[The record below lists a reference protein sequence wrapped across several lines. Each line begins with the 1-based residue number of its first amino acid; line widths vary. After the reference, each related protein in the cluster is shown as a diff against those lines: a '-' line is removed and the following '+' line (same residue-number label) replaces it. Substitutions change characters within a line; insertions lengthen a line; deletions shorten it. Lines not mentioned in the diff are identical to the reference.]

1 MFQLNN
7 IYNDDMGMDMDM
19 NKSNEQL
26 DYIENSA
33 LSVCYASI
41 ALLIGIVLTS
51 QISSSQW
58 LYYLNTLFIHENVM
72 IDILLISFSIMT
84 IIPIVFIVISTVQ
97 WITYKIDKT
106 IIRLNE
112 QIEMKN
118 KTIRELENNL
128 KKLMSVN

>member
-7 IYNDDMGMDMDM
+7 IYNDDIMDMDM

-26 DYIENSA
+26 DYVENCA
-33 LSVCYASI
+33 LGVCYASI

-51 QISSSQW
+51 HISGSQW
-58 LYYLNTLFIHENVM
+58 LYYFSALFLHENIM
-72 IDILLISFSIMT
+72 IDILLGSFSIIT
-84 IIPIVFIVISTVQ
+84 IISLVFIVISTVQ
-97 WITYKIDKT
+97 RITYKIDQK

-118 KTIRELENNL
+118 KTIRELEINL
-128 KKLMSVN
+128 KKLMHVN